1 MSKYLKNLVII
12 SLVILIFNQC
22 KQKDSRHPNISD
34 IEVTTEIFRFEKDLF
49 AIDTLNMAS
58 GLAAL
63 DKKYP
68 RFYPVF
74 IAQVLEATTTPKDY
88 SSYAPLMKE
97 FITMPS
103 MLGLYDTVQDVFGNF
118 KPYER
123 EISQMMVYYKYYF
136 PKQPTPKVYT
146 FISEFVQ
153 GAFTYDKDILGL
165 GLDLHLGAK
174 YRYYPALNI
183 PSFIIKKLEPKYLVT
198 DAAEVLLTNLV
209 GAPVNG
215 KLLDMMLYTG
225 KIAYGKS
232 LLLPDRPEED
242 IMYYSK
248 KDLQWCEDNEKE
260 IWAFF
265 IEHDLLYK
273 VRQDEYY
280 KYIQDGPTTF
290 GMPQGAPSRVGV
302 WTGYKIVKAYMD
314 KNKDR
319 TLSELFATTDAQKIL
334 EESGYKPKRK

>member
-1 MSKYLKNLVII
+1 M
-12 SLVILIFNQC
+12 LIFNDC
-22 KQKDSRHPNISD
+22 RHRDTKHPDVDAIQVD
-34 IEVTTEIFRFEKDLF
+34 AEIYRFERDLF
-49 AIDTLNMAS
+49 AIDPNNMAE

-74 IAQVLEATTTPKDY
+74 IGQVLQASATPKDY
-88 SSYAPLMKE
+88 TSYAPLMRE
-97 FITMPS
+97 FITLPS
-103 MLGLYDTVQDVFGNF
+103 MKGLYDTVQDVFGNF

-123 EISQMMVYYKYYF
+123 DLTRMLIYYKYYF
-136 PKQPTPKVYT
+136 PKEPTPKVYT

-165 GLDLHLGAK
+165 GLDLHIGAK

-183 PSFIIKKLEPKYLVT
+183 PTFIIKKLDPKYLVT
-198 DAAEVLLTNLV
+198 DAAEVLLTNMTE
-209 GAPVNG
+209 APING
-215 KLLDMMLYTG
+215 KLLDMMIYTG

-232 LLLPDRPEED
+232 LLLPDRSEED
-242 IMYYSK
+242 ILAYGK
-248 KDLQWCEDNEKE
+248 KDLQWCNDNEKE
-260 IWAFF
+260 IWTFF
-265 IEHDLLYK
+265 IQHDLLYK
-273 VRQDEYY
+273 ARQDEYY

-302 WTGYKIVKAYMD
+302 WTGYRIVKSYME
-314 KNKDR
+314 KNKNVP
-319 TLSELFATTDAQKIL
+319 LAQLFSITDAQKIL